1 MMQWWKE
8 DNEEYNMA
16 GTFPQQP
23 GFTTTNF
30 KIINPA
36 QTSSTFG
43 GKMRRAGMGTS
54 FYTFT
59 LQFPPMTRQQ
69 AGPIIGFLS
78 AQYGQLESFQVLLP
92 EESYPRANYTGA
104 TPRVGL
110 QALPGVKQVTVSNV
124 SPNQTILRSGD
135 FFKFQ
140 SHSKVYMAI
149 ADCTANAGGVAT
161 LNFAGSLVRGV
172 AVNESIIVTAVP
184 FTVMLSN
191 DVQEYEIGVDRT
203 YMLELD
209 MREIW

>member
-1 MMQWWKE
+1 
-8 DNEEYNMA
+8 MA
-16 GTFPQQP
+16 GTFPTQP
-23 GFTTTNF
+23 GFATTNF
-30 KIINPA
+30 QIVNPA
-36 QTSSTFG
+36 QTSQTFG

-59 LQFPPMTRQQ
+59 ASFPPMTRPQ
-69 AGPIIGFLS
+69 AAPIIGFLS
-78 AQYGQLESFQVLLP
+78 AQYGQLESFQILLP

-149 ADCTANAGGVAT
+149 ADCTADAGGVAT

-172 AVNESIIVTAVP
+172 SVNDSIIVTAVP
-184 FTVMLSN
+184 FTVVLN
-191 DVQEYEIGVDRT
+191 NQIQEYEVGLDRT
-203 YMLELD
+203 YRLEVD
-209 MREIW
+209 MREVW